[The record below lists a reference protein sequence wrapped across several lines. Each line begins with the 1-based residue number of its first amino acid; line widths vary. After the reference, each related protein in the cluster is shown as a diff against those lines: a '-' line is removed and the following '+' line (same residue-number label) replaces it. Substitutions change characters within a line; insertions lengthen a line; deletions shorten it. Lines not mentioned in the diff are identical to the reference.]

1 MDKQIKHKLD
11 IPGRVNV
18 ATRLARAQSAVCV
31 GVLLLTGCAPPQGG
45 VVVVKPLLDAGQ
57 MAFAGAVD
65 IGGRKLWLE
74 CAGIGEPTILFDA
87 ALQRGGW
94 KPARLAAE
102 LSAVTRV
109 CFYDRPNTVGGR
121 SDPVAGA
128 RTSQDIVNDL
138 ETLLFVAG
146 AQPPWILVGHGF
158 GGMNMTL
165 FAAQHPNQVTG
176 LILLDPLPPNT
187 IERWA
192 MMLKFGGEGVGAS
205 AYNRPIAD
213 LARGA
218 AENIDLAASDEQLRA
233 AAGLGRMPVR
243 LIAASRP
250 LDGWM
255 AVTDPQVR
263 ARLARVLN
271 EDRAFYDRLAPGIRI
286 FEVDD
291 DNDLAAS
298 ASEDLILDQ
307 AIELILRYRTCC
319 GPLAMVT
326 R

>member
-1 MDKQIKHKLD
+1 MNKQDKYSLHIR
-11 IPGRVNV
+11 GRANV
-18 ATRLARAQSAVCV
+18 ATRLARAESAVCI
-31 GVLLLTGCAPPQGG
+31 GVLLLVGCAPASG
-45 VVVVKPLLDAGQ
+45 VVVVKPLLDPGQ

-74 CAGIGEPTILFDA
+74 CAGIGDPTIVFDA
-87 ALQRGGW
+87 GLQRGAW

-109 CFYDRPNTVGGR
+109 CFYDRPNTVSGR
-121 SDPVAGA
+121 SDTVAGA

-176 LILLDPLPPNT
+176 LILMDPLPPNT

-192 MMLKFGGEGVGAS
+192 MMLGFGGDGAS
-205 AYNRPIAD
+205 ARAYNRPIAD

-218 AENIDLAASDEQLRA
+218 AENIDLAASADQLRGA
-233 AAGLGRMPVR
+233 PGLGRMPVR

-250 LDGWM
+250 IDGWV
-255 AVTDPQVR
+255 AASEPQVGE
-263 ARLARVLN
+263 RLARVWKD
-271 EDRAFYDRLAPGIRI
+271 DRAFYERLAPGIRI

-291 DNDLAAS
+291 DNGLTAS
-298 ASEDLILDQ
+298 ASEELILDQ
-307 AIELILRYRTCC
+307 AIELLLRYRTCC
-319 GPLAMVT
+319 GPLAM

>member
-1 MDKQIKHKLD
+1 MNKQNKYKLD
-11 IPGRVNV
+11 IPGRVNI
-18 ATRLARAQSAVCV
+18 ATGLAQAQSAVCV
-31 GVLLLTGCAPPQGG
+31 GVLLLAGCAPPQGG
-45 VVVVKPLLDAGQ
+45 VVVVKPLLNPGQ

-74 CAGIGEPTILFDA
+74 CAGIGDPTILFDA
-87 ALQRGGW
+87 GLQRGGW

-102 LSAVTRV
+102 LSAATRV
-109 CFYDRPNTVGGR
+109 CFYDRPNTAGSR

-128 RTSQDIVNDL
+128 RTSQEIVNDL

-176 LILLDPLPPNT
+176 LILMDPLPPNT

-192 MMLKFGGEGVGAS
+192 TMLKFSEGVVNPM

-218 AENIDLAASDEQLRA
+218 AENIDLAASAEQLRGA
-233 AAGLGRMPVR
+233 PGLGRMPVR

-250 LDGWM
+250 LDGWL
-255 AVTDPQVR
+255 AVADQPTR
-263 ARLARVLN
+263 ERLARVWKD
-271 EDRAFYDRLAPGIRI
+271 DRGFYDRLAPAIRI
-286 FEVDD
+286 FDVDD
-291 DNDLAAS
+291 DNGLAAS

-307 AIELILRYRTCC
+307 AIELIIRYRTCC
-319 GPLAMVT
+319 GPLAMVM

>member
-1 MDKQIKHKLD
+1 MNKQNKHKLE
-11 IPGRVNV
+11 IPGCVNI
-18 ATRLARAQSAVCV
+18 ATRVAQAQSAVCI
-31 GVLLLTGCAPPQGG
+31 GVLLLAGCAPTQG
-45 VVVVKPLLDAGQ
+45 VLVVKPLLGPGQ

-74 CAGIGEPTILFDA
+74 CAGIGDPTIVFDA
-87 ALQRGGW
+87 GLQRGAW

-102 LSAVTRV
+102 LAAVTRV
-109 CFYDRPNTVGGR
+109 CFYDRPNTIGGR

-176 LILLDPLPPNT
+176 LILMDPLPPNT

-192 MMLKFGGEGVGAS
+192 MMLKFGGDGAS
-205 AYNRPIAD
+205 ARAYNRPIAD
-213 LARGA
+213 LAGGA
-218 AENIDLAASDEQLRA
+218 AENIDLAASAEQLRGA
-233 AAGLGRMPVR
+233 PGLGRMPVR

-250 LDGWM
+250 LDGWLEG
-255 AVTDPQVR
+255 ADSVVR
-263 ARLARVLN
+263 ERLARVWM
-271 EDRAFYDRLAPGIRI
+271 EDRAFYDQLAPGIRI

-291 DNDLAAS
+291 DNGLAAS
-298 ASEDLILDQ
+298 ASEELILDQ
-307 AIELILRYRTCC
+307 AIELLLRYRTCC
-319 GPLAMVT
+319 GPLAM

>member
-1 MDKQIKHKLD
+1 
-11 IPGRVNV
+11 
-18 ATRLARAQSAVCV
+18 
-31 GVLLLTGCAPPQGG
+31 
-45 VVVVKPLLDAGQ
+45 
-57 MAFAGAVD
+57 
-65 IGGRKLWLE
+65 
-74 CAGIGEPTILFDA
+74 
-87 ALQRGGW
+87 
-94 KPARLAAE
+94 
-102 LSAVTRV
+102 
-109 CFYDRPNTVGGR
+109 
-121 SDPVAGA
+121 
-128 RTSQDIVNDL
+128 
-138 ETLLFVAG
+138 
-146 AQPPWILVGHGF
+146 
-158 GGMNMTL
+158 
-165 FAAQHPNQVTG
+165 
-176 LILLDPLPPNT
+176 
-187 IERWA
+187 

-291 DNDLAAS
+291 DNELA

-326 R
+326 RAAAGMSLPSRFTA

>member
-1 MDKQIKHKLD
+1 MNKQNKHQLD
-11 IPGRVNV
+11 MPGRVNV
-18 ATRLARAQSAVCV
+18 ATRLAQAESAVCI
-31 GVLLLTGCAPPQGG
+31 GVLLLAACAPARG
-45 VVVVKPLLDAGQ
+45 VIVVKPLLDPGQ

-74 CAGIGEPTILFDA
+74 CAGIGDPAIIFDA
-87 ALQRGGW
+87 GLQRGGW
-94 KPARLAAE
+94 KPAHLAAE
-102 LSAVTRV
+102 LAAVTRV

-146 AQPPWILVGHGF
+146 AQPPWILIGHGF

-165 FAAQHPNQVTG
+165 FATQHPNQVTG
-176 LILLDPLPPNT
+176 LILMDPLPPNT

-192 MMLKFGGEGVGAS
+192 MMLRFSEGAVNPM

-218 AENIDLAASDEQLRA
+218 AENIDLAISAEQLRSA
-233 AAGLGRMPVR
+233 PGLGRMPVR

-250 LDGWM
+250 LDGWV
-255 AVTDPQVR
+255 AVPDPLVGG
-263 ARLARVLN
+263 RLARVWK
-271 EDRAFYDRLAPGIRI
+271 EDRAFYDRLAPGIRL

-291 DNDLAAS
+291 DNALGAS
-298 ASEDLILDQ
+298 ASEELILDQ
-307 AIELILRYRTCC
+307 AIELIIRYRTCC
-319 GPLAMVT
+319 GPLAMVGP
-326 R
+326 

>member
-1 MDKQIKHKLD
+1 MNKPDQYNLD
-11 IPGRVNV
+11 IRGRVNV
-18 ATRLARAQSAVCV
+18 ATRLVRAESAVCV
-31 GVLLLTGCAPPQGG
+31 GVLLLTSCAPPQGG
-45 VVVVKPLLDAGQ
+45 VVVVKPLLEPGQ
-57 MAFAGAVD
+57 LAFAGAVD

-87 ALQRGGW
+87 GLQRGGW
-94 KPARLAAE
+94 KPARLAGE

-165 FAAQHPNQVTG
+165 FAAQHPNQGTG
-176 LILLDPLPPNT
+176 LILMDPLPPNT

-192 MMLKFGGEGVGAS
+192 MMLGFGGDGAS
-205 AYNRPIAD
+205 ARAYNRPIAG

-218 AENIDLAASDEQLRA
+218 AENIDLAASADQLRGA
-233 AAGLGRMPVR
+233 PGLGRMPVR

-250 LDGWM
+250 IDGWV
-255 AVTDPQVR
+255 AASEPQVGE
-263 ARLARVLN
+263 RLARVWKD
-271 EDRAFYDRLAPGIRI
+271 DRAFYERLAPGIRI

-291 DNDLAAS
+291 DNGLTAS
-298 ASEDLILDQ
+298 ASEELILDQ
-307 AIELILRYRTCC
+307 AIELLLRYRTCC
-319 GPLAMVT
+319 GPLAM

>member
-1 MDKQIKHKLD
+1 MNKQNKHQHD
-11 IPGRVNV
+11 AHGRVNV
-18 ATRLARAQSAVCV
+18 PTRLARAESAVCI
-31 GVLLLTGCAPPQGG
+31 GVLLLAGCAPPPG
-45 VVVVKPLLDAGQ
+45 VVVVKPLLDPGQ

-87 ALQRGGW
+87 ALQRGAW

-109 CFYDRPNTVGGR
+109 CFYDRPNTVVGR

-176 LILLDPLPPNT
+176 LILMDPLPPNT

-192 MMLKFGGEGVGAS
+192 MMLGFGGDGAS
-205 AYNRPIAD
+205 ARAYNRPIAD

-218 AENIDLAASDEQLRA
+218 AENIDLAASADQLRGA
-233 AAGLGRMPVR
+233 PGLGRMPVR

-250 LDGWM
+250 IDGWV
-255 AVTDPQVR
+255 AASEPQVGE
-263 ARLARVLN
+263 RLARVWKD
-271 EDRAFYDRLAPGIRI
+271 DRAFYERLAPGIRI

-291 DNDLAAS
+291 DNGLTAS
-298 ASEDLILDQ
+298 ASEELILDQ
-307 AIELILRYRTCC
+307 AIELLLRYRTCC
-319 GPLAMVT
+319 GPLAM

>member
-1 MDKQIKHKLD
+1 MNKQNEHGLV
-11 IPGRVNV
+11 IPGRVNI
-18 ATRLARAQSAVCV
+18 ATRLAQAQSAACI
-31 GVLLLTGCAPPQGG
+31 GAVLLAGCASPQG
-45 VVVVKPLLDAGQ
+45 VVVVKPLLDPGQ

-65 IGGRKLWLE
+65 IGGRKLWFE
-74 CAGIGEPTILFDA
+74 CAGIGDPTIIFDA
-87 ALQRGGW
+87 GLQTGGW
-94 KPARLAAE
+94 RPDRLAAE

-121 SDPVAGA
+121 SDSVVGT
-128 RTSQDIVNDL
+128 RTSQDIVADL

-176 LILLDPLPPNT
+176 LILLDPLTPDAALTVGP
-187 IERWA
+187 
-192 MMLKFGGEGVGAS
+192 GEG
-205 AYNRPIAD
+205 
-213 LARGA
+213 
-218 AENIDLAASDEQLRA
+218 IDLAASTEQLLGA
-233 AAGLGRMPVR
+233 PGLGRMPVR

-250 LDGWM
+250 LDGWL
-255 AVTDPQVR
+255 AVPDPQVGE
-263 ARLARVLN
+263 RLARVWKD
-271 EDRAFYDRLAPGIRI
+271 DRAFYDRLAPAIRI

-291 DNDLAAS
+291 DNGLAAS

-307 AIELILRYRTCC
+307 AIELIIRYRTCC
-319 GPLAMVT
+319 GPLAMVA